1 MTIRYMT
8 LVFALLL
15 SIMAPMLRANEIK
28 ETKRATVD
36 SSDAATVDASAAFLL
51 HWKD

>member
-1 MTIRYMT
+1 MT

-15 SIMAPMLRANEIK
+15 PIMVPMLHANEIK

-36 SSDAATVDASAAFLL
+36 SSNAATVDASTAFLL
-51 HWKD
+51 RWKD

>member
-15 SIMAPMLRANEIK
+15 SIMAPMLQANEIK

-36 SSDAATVDASAAFLL
+36 ISDAATVDASTAFLL